1 MSGVHNT
8 PHAHLPERVWG
19 GVVGSSLSRSRHSL
33 YYAPRF
39 PVSFLL
45 HKYNKTRYLP
55 FTDELCYVLLY
66 IIIIT
71 YRLFSLLLVSN
82 INQPTRAKQNRL
94 TGVIK

>member
-8 PHAHLPERVWG
+8 PHAHLPKRVWG

-55 FTDELCYVLLY
+55 FTDEMYLPY
-66 IIIIT
+66 II
-71 YRLFSLLLVSN
+71 LVS
-82 INQPTRAKQNRL
+82 ITFY
-94 TGVIK
+94 